1 NETLQEALDAS
12 LMDDFEGIDWGRLR
26 MYIKPL
32 SSQKSRKSWIYR
44 YGYRV
49 ALLKDPSKLYFVC
62 RYCYEHKYTDTGVGI
77 YETTLSTSSAQRHL
91 ELPKRGHGHSKS
103 AVAAKPTWLQ
113 RLLKD
118 GNNSVSQKRFR
129 LAAVS
134 WLVENN
140 HPLSEF
146 ETPAFRRLLEAANPL
161 AERALWTSHVSV
173 SQYVARLYKHLKPRV
188 ILQLSQA
195 LSKVHLS
202 FDGWTTKGG
211 KRGFL
216 GVVAH
221 FVDSRGDL
229 QDLPIALPQLTGAH
243 SGERMAEVVIKTL
256 QDFKITSQ
264 SIGYFVLDNAPNN
277 DSTVAILAQEYGF
290 NATHRRLRCGPHT
303 LNLIG
308 QTLLWGKGSAALFDN
323 DVQELTDEH
332 DFIEEWRRVGP
343 LGVLLSIMNYIK
355 TPQQHKLFE
364 DFQRLAHTELPSS
377 ASADDRKILEPV
389 KPVVTRWN
397 SYYSCFERAVKL
409 QFAVNAYATHHI
421 QRVQREDTFAQSR
434 GNKLSVAQPWMR
446 SDGLTGADWA
456 VITEYM
462 DILKPLKTSTKRLEG
477 RGKSG
482 SFGAIAEIIPIFEYL
497 LTYYEQRVNAYKA
510 VNYNEHDESPEDHIA
525 INLRAAWQK
534 ADDYYSKLDDSPAY
548 YAATILHPITASSL
562 TDDEDEF
569 KRWKRS
575 EPAAKRGTEHADNP
589 IKYWVSMRDCYPSL
603 SKLALDVLS
612 IPASSCECERLFS
625 DLGDLLEPRRR
636 RLGPQ
641 LLAAIQCVRRWQR
654 AGLGGDDEVVEEEA
668 ANDDNMELL
677 CGLATWDD
685 ETQH

>member
-49 ALLKDPSKLYFVC
+49 ALLKDPSKLYF
-62 RYCYEHKYTDTGVGI
+62 
-77 YETTLSTSSAQRHL
+77 
-91 ELPKRGHGHSKS
+91 
-103 AVAAKPTWLQ
+103 
-113 RLLKD
+113 
-118 GNNSVSQKRFR
+118 
-129 LAAVS
+129 
-134 WLVENN
+134 NN

-497 LTYYEQRVNAYKA
+497 LTYYEQRVNAYEA

>member
-1 NETLQEALDAS
+1 
-12 LMDDFEGIDWGRLR
+12 MDDQGR
-26 MYIKPL
+26 
-32 SSQKSRKSWIYR
+32 
-44 YGYRV
+44 
-49 ALLKDPSKLYFVC
+49 
-62 RYCYEHKYTDTGVGI
+62 
-77 YETTLSTSSAQRHL
+77 
-91 ELPKRGHGHSKS
+91 
-103 AVAAKPTWLQ
+103 
-113 RLLKD
+113 
-118 GNNSVSQKRFR
+118 
-129 LAAVS
+129 
-134 WLVENN
+134 
-140 HPLSEF
+140 
-146 ETPAFRRLLEAANPL
+146 
-161 AERALWTSHVSV
+161 
-173 SQYVARLYKHLKPRV
+173 
-188 ILQLSQA
+188 QA
-195 LSKVHLS
+195 
-202 FDGWTTKGG
+202 
-211 KRGFL
+211 
-216 GVVAH
+216 
-221 FVDSRGDL
+221 
-229 QDLPIALPQLTGAH
+229 
-243 SGERMAEVVIKTL
+243 GERIAEVVIKTL

-264 SIGYFVLDNAPNN
+264 SIGYFVLNNAPNN

-364 DFQRLAHTELPSS
+364 DFQRLAYTKLPSS

-434 GNKLSVAQPWMR
+434 GNKLPVAQPWMR
-446 SDGLTGADWA
+446 SDGLT
-456 VITEYM
+456 
-462 DILKPLKTSTKRLEG
+462 DILKPLKTATKRLEG

-482 SFGAIAEIIPIFEYL
+482 SFGAIAKIIPIFEYL

-510 VNYNEHDESPEDHIA
+510 VNYNEHDKSPEDHII

-548 YAATILHPITASSL
+548 YAATILHPMYNNASFQALWAQYNTSPRAVRPSAVIPSDIDDAIDSILNPSTASSL

-575 EPAAKRGTEHADNP
+575 EPAAKRGTERADNP

-625 DLGDLLEPRRR
+625 ELGDLLEPRRR

>member
-1 NETLQEALDAS
+1 ALVAEVAQELDLS
-12 LMDDFEGIDWGRLR
+12 LWLPRCAAEGPD
-26 MYIKPL
+26 
-32 SSQKSRKSWIYR
+32 
-44 YGYRV
+44 
-49 ALLKDPSKLYFVC
+49 
-62 RYCYEHKYTDTGVGI
+62 
-77 YETTLSTSSAQRHL
+77 
-91 ELPKRGHGHSKS
+91 
-103 AVAAKPTWLQ
+103 
-113 RLLKD
+113 
-118 GNNSVSQKRFR
+118 
-129 LAAVS
+129 
-134 WLVENN
+134 
-140 HPLSEF
+140 
-146 ETPAFRRLLEAANPL
+146 
-161 AERALWTSHVSV
+161 
-173 SQYVARLYKHLKPRV
+173 
-188 ILQLSQA
+188 
-195 LSKVHLS
+195 
-202 FDGWTTKGG
+202 
-211 KRGFL
+211 
-216 GVVAH
+216 
-221 FVDSRGDL
+221 
-229 QDLPIALPQLTGAH
+229 
-243 SGERMAEVVIKTL
+243 GERMAEVIIKTL

-264 SIGYFVLDNAPNN
+264 SIGYFVLNKAPNN
-277 DSTVAILAQEYGF
+277 DSTVTILAQDYGF

-332 DFIEEWRRVGP
+332 DFIEEWRRVGL

-409 QFAVNAYATHHI
+409 QFAVNADATHHI

-434 GNKLSVAQPWMR
+434 GNKLPVAQPWMR

-462 DILKPLKTSTKRLEG
+462 DILKPLKTATKRLEG

-497 LTYYEQRVNAYKA
+497 LTYYEQRVNAYEA
-510 VNYNEHDESPEDHIA
+510 VNYNEHDESPEDHIV

-548 YAATILHPITASSL
+548 YAATILHPMYKYYCDKAWARKPDWLEASNASFQALWAQYNTSPRVVRPSAVIPSDIDDAIDSILNPSTASSL

-575 EPAAKRGTEHADNP
+575 VPAAKRGTEYADF
-589 IKYWVSMRDCYPSL
+589 IQSL
-603 SKLALDVLS
+603 SSVAQLPAPNHKKSQTFVPENTALNRKLGLLKDG
-612 IPASSCECERLFS
+612 I
-625 DLGDLLEPRRR
+625 DLGDYAIPINNLLEPGMAQSALKILDQFVVEKMGTN
-636 RLGPQ
+636 LGFLYQNLVERCVSGVQAQYEEQKAKACKPQ
-641 LLAAIQCVRRWQR
+641 AEYKTPIAPEASASDVQERKQKEKSRSTKPSIYEITPQ
-654 AGLGGDDEVVEEEA
+654 ATTDDEPTQSKDMFKVKASTVEVFSSLFSRSSAARSPVRWEA
-668 ANDDNMELL
+668 FVAAMTDLGFSIDPKVGSIYTFVPPEK
-677 CGLATWDD
+677 
-685 ETQH
+685 